1 MYTYNSFL
9 NTKKYSLN
17 ENLLKMDQEEA
28 ISQAIAD
35 GKITVRDEH
44 GLNRKSTFKSY
55 LNRNEDSGLIDFDIS
70 VVINND
76 IQIRSIKDLG
86 FTFGSVSGNF
96 DCSGSEIVNLLGA
109 PKSCLDFNASNTNLK
124 SLKGSPY
131 MVESFDVSNSL
142 IGSLKGSPRFVFGD
156 FNLKNNMITDISDGP
171 FLISGSINLS
181 GNNYGKPN
189 QPNYQL
195 FRDMHK
201 FIMGEYM
208 TVAPRYAVEA
218 VEEAIR
224 SKEYF
229 INILSED
236 INYAQFFKGMISDT
250 DLADAIIKLDTSP
263 GVLNSIRNNLPLVWD
278 EVIKKQGED
287 SGYKTSAD
295 LGELGF

>member
-1 MYTYNSFL
+1 
-9 NTKKYSLN
+9 
-17 ENLLKMDQEEA
+17 
-28 ISQAIAD
+28 
-35 GKITVRDEH
+35 
-44 GLNRKSTFKSY
+44 
-55 LNRNEDSGLIDFDIS
+55 
-70 VVINND
+70 
-76 IQIRSIKDLG
+76 
-86 FTFGSVSGNF
+86 
-96 DCSGSEIVNLLGA
+96 
-109 PKSCLDFNASNTNLK
+109 
-124 SLKGSPY
+124 
-131 MVESFDVSNSL
+131 MVENFDVSNSL
-142 IGSLKGSPRFVFGD
+142 IGSLKGAPRFVFGD

-171 FLISGSINLS
+171 FLISGSIDLS

-189 QPNYQL
+189 KPDYKL
-195 FRDMHK
+195 FRNMHK

-208 TVAPRYAVEA
+208 TVTPKYAVEA
-218 VEEAIR
+218 VEEAIQ

>member
-1 MYTYNSFL
+1 MFTYNSFL

-17 ENLLKMDQEEA
+17 ENQLKMDQEEA
-28 ISQAIAD
+28 VSRAIAEE
-35 GKITVRDEH
+35 KIILADIPFPE
-44 GLNRKSTFKSY
+44 GAWKWNK
-55 LNRNEDSGLIDFDIS
+55 DSGDIDFDFGVI
-70 VVINND
+70 INND

-86 FTFGSVSGNF
+86 FTFGKVGGDF

-109 PKSCLDFNASNTNLK
+109 PKICKSFDASNTNLK

-131 MVESFDVSNSL
+131 MVESFDVSSAL
-142 IGSLKGSPRFVFGD
+142 IGSLKGAPRFVFGD

-189 QPNYQL
+189 QPNYKL
-195 FRDMHK
+195 FHNMHK

-208 TVAPRYAVEA
+208 TITPRYAVEA
-218 VEEAIR
+218 VEKAIQ

-250 DLADAIIKLDTSP
+250 DLADAIIKLNLSP

-278 EVIKKQGED
+278 EIIKTQGED

>member
-9 NTKKYSLN
+9 NTKKYDLN
-17 ENLLKMDQEEA
+17 ENLLKTDQEEA
-28 ISQAIAD
+28 VSRAIAEK
-35 GKITVRDEH
+35 KIILTDVPFYNSWK
-44 GLNRKSTFKSY
+44 LN
-55 LNRNEDSGLIDFDIS
+55 NDSNDIDFAYN
-70 VVINND
+70 VTINND
-76 IQIRSIKDLG
+76 IEIKSIKDLG
-86 FTFGSVSGNF
+86 FTFGKVGGNF
-96 DCSGSEIVNLLGA
+96 DCSGSEILNLLGA
-109 PKSCLDFNASNTNLK
+109 PKSCKSFDASSTNLK

-131 MVESFDVSNSL
+131 MVENFDVSNSL
-142 IGSLKGSPRFVFGD
+142 IGSLKGAPRFVFGD

-171 FLISGSINLS
+171 FLISGSIDLS

-189 QPNYQL
+189 KPDYKL
-195 FRDMHK
+195 FRNMHK

-208 TVAPRYAVEA
+208 TVTPKYAVEA
-218 VEEAIR
+218 VEEAIQ

-250 DLADAIIKLDTSP
+250 DLADAIVKLNPSP
-263 GVLNSIRNNLPLVWD
+263 GVLNSIRNNLPLVW
-278 EVIKKQGED
+278 EEITKIHGED